1 MKRGPLGRWWNFS
14 MPRPPLLCFQNHMVQ
29 ENWYL
34 SHIWQPGSW
43 TLLSLL
49 DSDAV
54 DLLTDEYSQLH
65 VPLHSLKLVHLD
77 PLTVGSPST
86 TGAFFFCLI
95 DISPLQQSP
104 CHKHSMFL
112 DHLDFTKWNKKL
124 YQSIYLFHMHYENEL
139 YTVLMHEKKK
149 WQGKRKSYGGVLKSS
164 KSTVHN

>member
-1 MKRGPLGRWWNFS
+1 MNFFPCLG
-14 MPRPPLLCFQNHMVQ
+14 LHCFAFKNQKVQ

-49 DSDAV
+49 DSDVV

-65 VPLHSLKLVHLD
+65 VPLHSLKFIHLD
-77 PLTVGSPST
+77 PSTAGSPLT
-86 TGAFFFCLI
+86 TRAFLFCLL

-112 DHLDFTKWNKKL
+112 DHLAFTKWNNNNKL
-124 YQSIYLFHMHYENEL
+124 VSIYLPLPYAFWKIN
-139 YTVLMHEKKK
+139 YT
-149 WQGKRKSYGGVLKSS
+149 QY
-164 KSTVHN
+164 